1 MISSRDRLDNGK
13 VAAYFTDFLLQQEM
27 RLIIEIARTV
37 QYAFLDSTIDIA
49 ALRK

>member
-1 MISSRDRLDNGK
+1 MISGCDRLDNGK
-13 VAAYFTDFLLQQEM
+13 VTTNLTDLLLQQEM
-27 RLIIEIARTV
+27 RFIIEIARTV